1 MYMPY
6 KNTFWVREPA
16 CSQSGDPCGVDMPC
30 AARNCAAGA
39 AAAASGAMVCMGTP
53 YLRARN
59 MGACY
64 PAMARVGDPCVVG
77 VFPDCNNAP
86 GASSTGFP
94 RMVCQQ
100 SLDVD
105 SRANTAPSFAAP
117 LVGAGFCV
125 PVSWTRSG
133 MQK

>member
-6 KNTFWVREPA
+6 KNTFRVRDPA

-30 AARNCAAGA
+30 AAVSCDGYAGDT
-39 AAAASGAMVCMGTP
+39 AASPMVCMGTP

-64 PAMARVGDPCVVG
+64 PAVARVGDPCVVG

-86 GASSTGFP
+86 GALPVAP

>member
-6 KNTFWVREPA
+6 KNTFWVRKPA

-30 AARNCAAGA
+30 AAVSCTVGADAAP
-39 AAAASGAMVCMGTP
+39 MVCMGTP

-64 PAMARVGDPCVVG
+64 PALARVGDPCVVG

-86 GASSTGFP
+86 GALPAAAGP

-105 SRANTAPSFAAP
+105 SRANSAPSFAAP

-133 MQK
+133 L